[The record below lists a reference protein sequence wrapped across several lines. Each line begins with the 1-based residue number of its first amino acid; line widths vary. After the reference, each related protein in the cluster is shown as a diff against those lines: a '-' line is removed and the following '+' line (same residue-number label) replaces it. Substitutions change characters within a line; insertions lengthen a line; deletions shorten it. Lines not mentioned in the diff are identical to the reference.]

1 MADMMGNLIQHNLPW
16 TLGMAMFYACA
27 QYYQHG
33 GPTPP
38 SKSKWFWTAAKDDA
52 FIHGYS
58 PRTTDTFASTL
69 QQTLAV
75 PTMTVTSGT
84 TTTIKVT
91 PSVST
96 ETITSTP
103 NATNWRM
110 ESLISTITFTSTAT
124 NWLTESSTSTTTIK
138 SCTST
143 VHPFA
148 RTVTQSVS
156 VDITTT
162 ETTTVKPT
170 FTKTITE
177 TAQPTKTVY
186 SDSAPPGFL
195 HSNTWSPYV
204 FYLVLALALGYCARL
219 QYQLS
224 RFKMS
229 KLYKEHEDKKQ
240 EMQKKWEE
248 ARKEI
253 RVKAK
258 EVMNREKKANDREQK
273 LQQEIMQIKSDA
285 DLKVAEA
292 SRELNSLKP
301 KLEFLGDIIS
311 DDGMDTL
318 DVTSMSLS
326 LEEFEESLTEWL
338 DSKYL
343 KDEDVLKKRLE
354 EANRVGES
362 LMRQRDQANAQLNR
376 YAKEMGGHV
385 DLEVINYDLRHAN
398 NTLHVHVSELGGK
411 LEEARRQ
418 IKELREGTSRMD

>member
-1 MADMMGNLIQHNLPW
+1 
-16 TLGMAMFYACA
+16 
-27 QYYQHG
+27 
-33 GPTPP
+33 
-38 SKSKWFWTAAKDDA
+38 
-52 FIHGYS
+52 
-58 PRTTDTFASTL
+58 
-69 QQTLAV
+69 
-75 PTMTVTSGT
+75 
-84 TTTIKVT
+84 
-91 PSVST
+91 
-96 ETITSTP
+96 
-103 NATNWRM
+103 
-110 ESLISTITFTSTAT
+110 
-124 NWLTESSTSTTTIK
+124 
-138 SCTST
+138 
-143 VHPFA
+143 
-148 RTVTQSVS
+148 VTQSVS

-311 DDGMDTL
+311 DEGMDTL
-318 DVTSMSLS
+318 DVTSTSLS

-343 KDEDVLKKRLE
+343 NDEDVLKKQLE